1 MARYLAP
8 DPARAAA
15 ALGSPAKIVQ
25 GDFMSEETVEV
36 DDVTIEA
43 ETDLALLC
51 NINEKKHWIPKSVV
65 HEDSEVS
72 SEGDTGTIV
81 IMRWFAEKEGLV

>member
-1 MARYLAP
+1 MAKETAEIE
-8 DPARAAA
+8 D
-15 ALGSPAKIVQ
+15 V
-25 GDFMSEETVEV
+25 TVEV
-36 DDVTIEA
+36 

-51 NINEKKHWIPKSVV
+51 IIEDKQRWIPKSVV

-72 SEGDTGTIV
+72 GEGDNGTII

>member
-1 MARYLAP
+1 MAKDTAEIE
-8 DPARAAA
+8 D
-15 ALGSPAKIVQ
+15 V
-25 GDFMSEETVEV
+25 TVES
-36 DDVTIEA
+36 

-51 NINEKKHWIPKSVV
+51 MIEDKQRWIPKSVV

-72 SEGDTGTIV
+72 GEGDNGTII

>member
-1 MARYLAP
+1 MFP
-8 DPARAAA
+8 N
-15 ALGSPAKIVQ
+15 I
-25 GDFMSEETVEV
+25 MSEQTVEL
-36 DDVTIEA
+36 DDATVEA

-51 NINEKKHWIPKSVV
+51 NINEKTHWIPKSVV

>member
-1 MARYLAP
+1 MAT
-8 DPARAAA
+8 
-15 ALGSPAKIVQ
+15 
-25 GDFMSEETVEV
+25 ETVEIE
-36 DDVTIEA
+36 DVTVEA

-51 NINEKKHWIPKSVV
+51 IIEEKQRWIPKSVV

-72 SEGDTGTIV
+72 GEGDSGTVI

>member
-1 MARYLAP
+1 MN
-8 DPARAAA
+8 
-15 ALGSPAKIVQ
+15 V
-25 GDFMSEETVEV
+25 
-36 DDVTIEA
+36 EA

-51 NINEKKHWIPKSVV
+51 NIDDKKHWIPSVV

-81 IMRWFAEKEGLV
+81 LQRWFAEKEGLV

>member
-1 MARYLAP
+1 MA
-8 DPARAAA
+8 
-15 ALGSPAKIVQ
+15 K
-25 GDFMSEETVEV
+25 ETAEIE
-36 DDVTIEA
+36 DVTVEA

-51 NINEKKHWIPKSVV
+51 IIEDKQRWIPKSVV

-72 SEGDTGTIV
+72 GEGDSGTII

>member
-1 MARYLAP
+1 
-8 DPARAAA
+8 
-15 ALGSPAKIVQ
+15 
-25 GDFMSEETVEV
+25 MSEETVELE
-36 DDVTIEA
+36 DVSVEA

-51 NINEKKHWIPKSVV
+51 NIDDKKHWIPKSVV

-81 IMRWFAEKEGLV
+81 LQRWFAGKEGLV

>member
-1 MARYLAP
+1 MVSIKNY
-8 DPARAAA
+8 RAWADIIA
-15 ALGSPAKIVQ
+15 QIIRLGTLYQS
-25 GDFMSEETVEV
+25 MSEETVELE
-36 DDVTIEA
+36 DVSVEA

-51 NINEKKHWIPKSVV
+51 NIDDKKHWIPKSVV

-81 IMRWFAEKEGLV
+81 LQRWFAEKEGLV

>member
-1 MARYLAP
+1 
-8 DPARAAA
+8 
-15 ALGSPAKIVQ
+15 
-25 GDFMSEETVEV
+25 MSEEKIELE
-36 DDVTIEA
+36 DVTVEA

-51 NINEKKHWIPKSVV
+51 MIDDKQRWIPKSVV

-72 SEGDTGTIV
+72 EEGDTGTIV

>member
-1 MARYLAP
+1 MNE
-8 DPARAAA
+8 
-15 ALGSPAKIVQ
+15 Q
-25 GDFMSEETVEV
+25 TVEFENV
-36 DDVTIEA
+36 AIET

-51 NINEKKHWIPKSVV
+51 NIDDKKHWIPKSVV

-81 IMRWFAEKEGLV
+81 LQRWFAEKEGLV

>member
-1 MARYLAP
+1 
-8 DPARAAA
+8 
-15 ALGSPAKIVQ
+15 
-25 GDFMSEETVEV
+25 MSDETVEIE
-36 DDVTIEA
+36 DVTVEA

-51 NINEKKHWIPKSVV
+51 SVDDKKHWIPKSVV

-81 IMRWFAEKEGLV
+81 LMRWFAEKEGLV